1 MQTDV
6 AFTQG
11 DYGEAK
17 LTIAVKDNEQYITG
31 DTGASISFLRAD
43 GNIVTGDLT
52 GTKGMY
58 AYTFKGNELEAA
70 GKIVATVTIKYTG
83 GRVSAAAFAFTVRYN
98 PTYDRK
104 IPAGPYITELEK
116 IKEQAQT
123 YVEYLSALIE
133 QLQPDIGSTALT
145 KADLINGYTQTV
157 AGIKAFDAAAA
168 KTLKELVDGKIDA
181 TKIVNNLLSTDAS
194 MVLSAALG
202 PIIDQRLTDLL
213 EKYNRL
219 NGEMESLL
227 LYFGYGGYSESPIE
241 SFKRCFGQ
249 LPARRISIGHVANAN
264 YAAGF
269 VCFKYNDTAGS
280 AILFTYSDAYPN
292 IMYAR
297 LVSGAWVD
305 S

>member
-17 LTIAVKDNEQYITG
+17 LTIAVKDDEQYITG

-43 GNIVTGDLT
+43 GNIVTGELS
-52 GTKGMY
+52 GTQGMY
-58 AYTFKGNELEAA
+58 GYTFAGNELETS
-70 GKIVATVTIKYTG
+70 GKTVATVTIEYDG
-83 GRVSAAAFAFTVRYN
+83 GRVSTAAFIFTVRYN
-98 PTYDRK
+98 PAYDKK
-104 IPAGPYITELEK
+104 IPAGPYITALEK
-116 IKEQAQT
+116 IKNQAQT

-133 QLQPDIGSTALT
+133 QLQPDIGSAALT
-145 KADLINGYTQTV
+145 KADLVNGYTQTV

-168 KTLKELVDGKIDA
+168 KTLKEIVDGKIDA

-219 NGEMESLL
+219 NGESFIVRDGIRGNDDLNNIVVP
-227 LYFGYGGYSESPIE
+227 GYYQLSSSASNSVANPAFRSTSIVEVITTDSYIVQRQTGPSES
-241 SFKRCFGQ
+241 
-249 LPARRISIGHVANAN
+249 
-264 YAAGF
+264 
-269 VCFKYNDTAGS
+269 KYRFRDSNS
-280 AILFTYSDAYPN
+280 N
-292 IMYAR
+292 W
-297 LVSGAWVD
+297 GAWL
-305 S
+305 

>member
-98 PTYDRK
+98 PTYDRR

-116 IKEQAQT
+116 IKEQAQS

-181 TKIVNNLLSTDAS
+181 TKIVNNLLSTDTS

-219 NGEMESLL
+219 NGEMKQDSFNLENKPVEQTDLNAIYSGVHRYSNLSKNIPSAYNGYIIVMKRGGGTL
-227 LYFGYGGYSESPIE
+227 GQIALDDSGTLYS
-241 SFKRCFGQ
+241 R
-249 LPARRISIGHVANAN
+249 
-264 YAAGF
+264 
-269 VCFKYNDTAGS
+269 VCNDLS
-280 AILFTYSDAYPN
+280 W
-292 IMYAR
+292 
-297 LVSGAWVD
+297 VSWK
-305 S
+305 